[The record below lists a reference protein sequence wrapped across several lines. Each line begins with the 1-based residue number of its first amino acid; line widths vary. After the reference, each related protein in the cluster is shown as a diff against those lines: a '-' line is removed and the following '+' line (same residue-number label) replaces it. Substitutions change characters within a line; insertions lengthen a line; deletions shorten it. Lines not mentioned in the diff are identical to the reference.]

1 MADIDYGEA
10 FKVAGGGFGTTFLIL
25 IILALSTLVLRFV
38 STVIDRNKKEEET
51 ENSEA

>member
-25 IILALSTLVLRFV
+25 IILALSTLVLRFI
-38 STVIDRNKKEEET
+38 SAITAKKKKEEVT
-51 ENSEA
+51 ENGEG